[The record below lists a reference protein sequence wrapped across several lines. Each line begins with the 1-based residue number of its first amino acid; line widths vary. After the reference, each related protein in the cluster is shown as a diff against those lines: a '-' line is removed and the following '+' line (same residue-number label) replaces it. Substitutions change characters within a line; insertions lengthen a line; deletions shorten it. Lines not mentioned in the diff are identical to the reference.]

1 MSHSSRIYERV
12 VWRRRPD
19 FSVWGEDVVARPTPE
34 HCMSVLVVAA
44 DLTQR
49 ESLRVALGEH
59 YHLAFAA
66 GMDEALRAVQ
76 QRRPDLLVSEVDL
89 PDGTGLQLC
98 AHLRAQPGGSRL
110 PIMLVTSRSSTED
123 KIAGMQAGA
132 DDFVVKPLDGRMF
145 TARLRLLVRLKGIER
160 PRDLHLPQEA

>member
-1 MSHSSRIYERV
+1 
-12 VWRRRPD
+12 
-19 FSVWGEDVVARPTPE
+19 
-34 HCMSVLVVAA
+34 MSVLVVAA
-44 DLTQR
+44 DMTQR

-145 TARLRLLVRLKGIER
+145 SARLRLLVRLKGIER